1 MVCFANEGGP
11 FATKERPANLYHL
24 VFFFHVPQY
33 LIPAKKVVLV
43 HSLLTGPYGL
53 LYG

>member
-24 VFFFHVPQY
+24 VFFFCEFWALFLFAAY
-33 LIPAKKVVLV
+33 
-43 HSLLTGPYGL
+43 HSNLDFEG
-53 LYG
+53 